1 MNSELHDT
9 QVRRYFID
17 NKTLSNYQNKAFFC
31 ISILSIGTCVYYN
44 YTKSPI
50 LFENMFNII
59 TVYAFV
65 DIFYT
70 NYASKLH
77 HLAIL
82 NMAMYRYVTNLDQ
95 IGGAYIY
102 YSLLK
107 TEFSSIF
114 LALKYWLDK
123 KTLLYKINLMVFYV
137 LFLKLRIIDFY
148 SVILPG
154 SPLYIIDQQ
163 YSDNFYMSFIFIGS
177 VYGLYALNI
186 YWFIQMNM
194 LLYKQLFANSIENY
208 CKKYS

>member
-1 MNSELHDT
+1 MRKG
-9 QVRRYFID
+9 V
-17 NKTLSNYQNKAFFC
+17 
-31 ISILSIGTCVYYN
+31 
-44 YTKSPI
+44 
-50 LFENMFNII
+50 
-59 TVYAFV
+59 
-65 DIFYT
+65 
-70 NYASKLH
+70 
-77 HLAIL
+77 
-82 NMAMYRYVTNLDQ
+82 
-95 IGGAYIY
+95 
-102 YSLLK
+102 K